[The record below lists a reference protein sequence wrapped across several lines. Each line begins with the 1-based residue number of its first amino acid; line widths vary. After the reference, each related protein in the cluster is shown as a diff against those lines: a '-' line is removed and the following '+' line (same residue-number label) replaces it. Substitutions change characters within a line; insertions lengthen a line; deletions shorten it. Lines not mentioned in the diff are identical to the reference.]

1 MGFSIWD
8 ILREADGDEQQ
19 PEANTTDTADSPE
32 ATEAPAEDNNAGG
45 DQGGDDDFS
54 IDTSLDNTDGGDDA
68 AGGDDMGSDSGGDD
82 GANKNDG
89 EDGDDEPV
97 EANTDMFAS
106 LSAEEQTIKIKELK
120 KLYNDLYTSIDDLI
134 ERISNIDYSE
144 MNITYMFKINN
155 TLYDLKQYV
164 SDYMIHVFP
173 TKSYYENDVMFNRFL
188 LQVNSISAILE
199 KIYKDIAK
207 NDKYKNV
214 DKDKQ

>member
-1 MGFSIWD
+1 MKIPYTYYMRFKKEG
-8 ILREADGDEQQ
+8 ILFFFG
-19 PEANTTDTADSPE
+19 P
-32 ATEAPAEDNNAGG
+32 G
-45 DQGGDDDFS
+45 DQNGYDFS
-54 IDTSLDNTDGGDDA
+54 IDTSLDNADGGDDA

-144 MNITYMFKINN
+144 MNITYMLKINN

-214 DKDKQ
+214 DKNKQ

>member
-32 ATEAPAEDNNAGG
+32 ATEAPAEDNNASD
-45 DQGGDDDFS
+45 DQNGDDFS

-82 GANKNDG
+82 GTNKNDG

-144 MNITYMFKINN
+144 MNITYMLKINN

>member
-1 MGFSIWD
+1 MGLSIWD

-32 ATEAPAEDNNAGG
+32 ATEAPAEDNNASG
-45 DQGGDDDFS
+45 DQNGDDFS
-54 IDTSLDNTDGGDDA
+54 IDTSLDNADGGDDA

-144 MNITYMFKINN
+144 MNITYMLKINN

-214 DKDKQ
+214 DKNKQ